1 MDRQYWVWLSLAL
14 GPGYHRMPDILH
26 HFPNPQ
32 DLYEQVL
39 AAECA
44 FAPLNQTEFL
54 KLKTF
59 PVEKARAVLQSC
71 VRLGQQVVT
80 MRDRLYPQRLLEI
93 DLPPLVLYVKGD
105 ISPLNHSLA
114 ITMVG
119 TRNLTNYGYHVA
131 RRISYEL
138 AGNRVVVVSG
148 MAVGGDAVCHTG
160 ALQAGGQ
167 TVAVLGCGIDVDY
180 PKENRELHR
189 QIEQLGGLISEYPPG
204 TKPAPGNFPVRNRIL
219 SGVSN
224 GVLVVECGERSGCL
238 STAGCALNQGRDLFA
253 VPSSVLGDG
262 IGGTFLLLRDG
273 AVPVRSAA
281 DVLAQYHVR
290 AAEIRPAPETV
301 ERERQ
306 AAKRSA
312 APRKTSPAVSEEPA
326 VLQTQPAREPDQAL
340 LDGLSDKARELYSL
354 LGDEPQSP
362 EMLLQQV
369 GGSIAGIL
377 ALLTE
382 LELADLV
389 RARQGRRY
397 QRK

>member
-14 GPGYHRMPDILH
+14 GAGYHRTPDILH
-26 HFPNPQ
+26 HYPNPL

-39 AAECA
+39 AAERA
-44 FAPLNQTEFL
+44 FGPLNQTEFL
-54 KLKTF
+54 KLKTC
-59 PVEKARAVLQSC
+59 PLDKARAVLQEC
-71 VRLGQQVVT
+71 ARLGIQVVT

-93 DLPPLVLYVKGD
+93 DLPPLALYVKGD
-105 ISPLNHSLA
+105 ISPLNHCLA

-119 TRNLTNYGYHVA
+119 TRRLTNYGYNVA

-148 MAVGGDAVCHTG
+148 MAVGGDAVCHAG

-180 PKENRELHR
+180 PKDNRELHR

-204 TKPAPGNFPVRNRIL
+204 TTPVSGNFPVRNRIL

-281 DVLAQYHVR
+281 DVLAHYHVH
-290 AAEIRPAPETV
+290 AAEVRLEPETV
-301 ERERQ
+301 LQERT
-306 AAKRSA
+306 AARRPA
-312 APRKTSPAVSEEPA
+312 APKQPPAAPA
-326 VLQTQPAREPDQAL
+326 EADPHPAAPPNEAAL
-340 LDGLSDKARELYSL
+340 AELSDKARELYQL
-354 LGDEPQSP
+354 LGDAPQSP
-362 EMLLQQV
+362 EALQQQI
-369 GGSIAGIL
+369 GGSIAGVL

-397 QRK
+397 QRV